1 MFARVT
7 TFTGNPDSV
16 EAAVDTY
23 REQALPWMRDATG
36 FRGWIVLL
44 DREAGEALGLT
55 FWADEAVLHDDV
67 ASGGALRDEIA
78 REAGTPMR
86 SMRAYEVLAVESLEL
101 DR

>member
-7 TFTGNPDSV
+7 TFTGAPDDI
-16 EAAVDTY
+16 EAAVATY
-23 REQALPWMRDATG
+23 REQALPWMLDATG

-44 DREAGEALGLT
+44 DRAEGEALGLT
-55 FWADEAVLHDDV
+55 FWADEAVLRNAV

-86 SMRAYEVLAVESLEL
+86 SMRAYEVLAVESVEL
-101 DR
+101 G